1 MIISE
6 AKTHR
11 ARTAVLIGLCVVM
24 CIAASIRVFEYQI
37 VDGAGYLKQ
46 AKSGTTTE
54 IEVSAARGKIVDRN
68 GVVLVDNAA
77 SYNVA
82 FDFLAMEKESR
93 LTLDDEATNKLIYTL
108 IRLFEDL
115 SETWEDKL
123 PVSADAPYEFLPDS
137 DTEIARLKSKV
148 GVNEYATAQN
158 CMEWLFR
165 ETGIKKYRDE
175 QGNCTHCGE
184 PYDSCTYQD
193 YSEEYARKIAG
204 VRYMMLSA
212 DFSAYNTRYT
222 FAKDVS
228 ASTVALLRELSDE
241 LPGVTVTE
249 TSERVYLNGD
259 VASNLLGN
267 VTKIYDGEYETK
279 YKDLFADNPGK
290 QYKMDDVVGRGGIES
305 AFEEQLRGT
314 RGTMTV
320 TQNAQGDIIE
330 VQESSA
336 PVAGQTVQLTLDY
349 YLQKDLQTIFANY
362 IDWYNSTS
370 EEHST
375 NGAMVVLDA
384 KTGGVLSSISYPYY
398 DMETYLTDYKAVES
412 AEGSPL
418 NNLALSGLFR
428 PGSTFKPIVATAG
441 LEEGYITPDTTVY
454 CNGDYYTYYAPD
466 WTPNCV
472 GTRHKGGANLDA
484 STALF
489 DSCNTFFYDLGRR
502 MGVDLFNKYAEGF
515 GLGVETGIEISNAE
529 ASSRLS
535 HKEDPNWQEGNNI
548 QAAIGQ
554 MNTQVT
560 PLQMAV
566 EAMTLANHGKRYAA
580 HLLGAFLDESGNVIE
595 EYTPSVLSEIPM
607 SESTYNEVSDGM
619 NRLAESFPAPYQITD
634 LEALGY
640 KVYAKTGTPQVT
652 STRTHHC
659 FIAYVERY
667 GEPEFAV
674 SVLVYDGSTTQR
686 LLRDIILAYDRATY
700 PENYP
705 EQSEEQT
712 EESTSEPSA
721 ESSGES
727 SAESSADSSAQT
739 SEVTENAQD

>member
-1 MIISE
+1 MTVSD

-11 ARTAVLIGLCVVM
+11 VRTAILIGLCVVM
-24 CIAASIRVFEYQI
+24 CVAASIRVFEYQI

-54 IEVSAARGKIVDRN
+54 IEVPAARGKIVDRN

-77 SYNVA
+77 SYNIE
-82 FDFLAMEKESR
+82 FDFLAMEKENR
-93 LTLDDEATNKLIYTL
+93 LTLDNDATNKLIYTL

-115 SETWEDKL
+115 SEIWEDSL
-123 PVSADAPYEFLPDS
+123 PVTLETPYEFLPDS
-137 DTEIARLKSKV
+137 DTEIARLKKKV
-148 GVNEYATAQN
+148 GVNDYATAEN
-158 CMEWLFR
+158 CMEWLFQ

-175 QGNCTHCGE
+175 DGNCTHCGE
-184 PYDSCTYQD
+184 PYDSCTYEG

-204 VRYMMLSA
+204 VRYMMLSS

-228 ASTVALLRELSDE
+228 ASTVALLRELSDD
-241 LPGVTVTE
+241 LPGVTVSE

-279 YKDLFADNPGK
+279 YKDQFSDNPGK
-290 QYKMDDVVGRGGIES
+290 QYKLDDVVGRGGIEE
-305 AFEEQLRGT
+305 AFEEELRGT

-336 PVAGQTVQLTLDY
+336 PIAGQTVQLTIDY
-349 YLQKDLQTIFANY
+349 ALQKELQTIFAEY

-370 EEHST
+370 DKHST
-375 NGAMVVLDA
+375 NGAMVLLDA
-384 KTGGVLSSISYPYY
+384 KTGGVLTSISYPYY

-428 PGSTFKPIVATAG
+428 PGSTFKPIVAVAG
-441 LEEGYITPDTTVY
+441 LEEGYITPDTTFY

-472 GTRHKGGANLDA
+472 GTRHKGGAYLDA
-484 STALF
+484 STALY
-489 DSCNTFFYDLGRR
+489 DSCNSFFYDLGRR

-515 GLGVETGIEISNAE
+515 GLGVSTGIEVSNAE
-529 ASSRLS
+529 ASSCLS
-535 HKEDPNWQEGNNI
+535 HTDDPNWQAGNAI

-566 EAMTLANHGKRYAA
+566 EAMTLANKGKRYQV
-580 HLLGAFLDESGNVIE
+580 HLLDSLLDESGNVVE
-595 EYTPSVLSEIPM
+595 EYEPSVLSEISM
-607 SESTYNEVSDGM
+607 SESTYNEVSEGM
-619 NRLAESFPAPYQITD
+619 NRLAESFPSPYQITD
-634 LEALGY
+634 LEELGY
-640 KVYAKTGTPQVT
+640 EVYAKTGTPQVT

-659 FIAYVERY
+659 FIAYVLKD

-686 LLRDIILAYDRATY
+686 LLRDIILAYDKATY

-705 EQSEEQT
+705 EEESETEQAEEQ
-712 EESTSEPSA
+712 SA
-721 ESSGES
+721 TESSTVS
-727 SAESSADSSAQT
+727 
-739 SEVTENAQD
+739 ENAGN